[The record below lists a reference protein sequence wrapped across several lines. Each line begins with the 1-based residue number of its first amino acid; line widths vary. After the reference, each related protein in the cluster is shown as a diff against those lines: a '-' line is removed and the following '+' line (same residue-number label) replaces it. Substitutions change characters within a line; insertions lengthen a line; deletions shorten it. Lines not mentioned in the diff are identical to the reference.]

1 MENKEFS
8 KQKPDIKYVSEFEE
22 TKGRRVSVWFEETR
36 HAQLSRRGNELPS
49 AKSRREEKNRDEC
62 TARLLEGPDIRVK
75 DGERT
80 NDRLQ
85 DVGWKLPKILW
96 ADAGNTF
103 RLNLQLITLSGASS
117 TPVIWLNIR
126 QFPGTEQNTD
136 DSQEEGQIGVGNLR
150 VIWDEERTRSCG
162 HDGSWWSLKQKT
174 KTLWGMDSMLQILC
188 RELKNVFDPALDTC
202 TGFFYYLRF
211 KL

>member
-126 QFPGTEQNTD
+126 QFPGTEQNTGLTGRRSNRRWESPGHLGWGED
-136 DSQEEGQIGVGNLR
+136 TELWSWRQLMKFETKNKNIMRNGFHASDSL
-150 VIWDEERTRSCG
+150 
-162 HDGSWWSLKQKT
+162 SWT
-174 KTLWGMDSMLQILC
+174 
-188 RELKNVFDPALDTC
+188 
-202 TGFFYYLRF
+202 
-211 KL
+211 

>member
-150 VIWDEERTRSCG
+150 VIWRRGEDTELW
-162 HDGSWWSLKQKT
+162 SWRQLMKFETKNKNIMRNGFHASDSLSWT
-174 KTLWGMDSMLQILC
+174 
-188 RELKNVFDPALDTC
+188 
-202 TGFFYYLRF
+202 
-211 KL
+211 